1 MQPFGETAY
10 YLLAWRAFLV
20 ALIVV
25 VLLVSVSFEP
35 VVTCLIGANVALL
48 FSLGL
53 IAWNSRLDDE
63 RVIRTEA
70 WHLLPPEQ
78 RPAGQAGRRWAR
90 SIWGGPVVCQRAGHG
105 GDCSLPQRCDIRR
118 VTPGSSSF
126 IILTTGVNVC
136 TWRECEVPVPA
147 NVCS

>member
-1 MQPFGETAY
+1 MQPFGETAF

-20 ALIVV
+20 ALLAV
-25 VLLVSVSFEP
+25 VLMVSRSFEL

-70 WHLLPPEQ
+70 WRLSHPEQ
-78 RPAGQAGRRWAR
+78 RLAGRARRRWAR
-90 SIWGGPVVCQRAGHG
+90 STLGELALRFAKGSALVAIALSAAGLVI
-105 GDCSLPQRCDIRR
+105 SA
-118 VTPGSSSF
+118 
-126 IILTTGVNVC
+126 
-136 TWRECEVPVPA
+136 E
-147 NVCS
+147 